1 MHGEESPLL
10 YRNLR
15 PQLLRHLRD
24 MDFSG
29 YAAETPLWGGGYQV
43 DFEEIGKLNI
53 PAVLMG
59 PWGKDIHRRTE
70 RVNRKSLLVELPE
83 ILHTLIEDQA

>member
-1 MHGEESPLL
+1 
-10 YRNLR
+10 
-15 PQLLRHLRD
+15 

-59 PWGKDIHRRTE
+59 HGERTSTGE
-70 RVNRKSLLVELPE
+70 QSG
-83 ILHTLIEDQA
+83 

>member
-1 MHGEESPLL
+1 
-10 YRNLR
+10 
-15 PQLLRHLRD
+15 

-83 ILHTLIEDQA
+83 ILHTLIEDQILLT